1 MDSVGLVSYSI
12 AAVAYLVLTFLLS
25 TRLKKE
31 AVVGSWLVLATS
43 GMSVWAGIVAYA
55 SWDESIFLADVLPV
69 EAVRTLLW
77 CWLLLKLLGYTTLAA
92 SKIIAIGRPT
102 LLALVASLVWLEL
115 DPDLLARIQQDSTS
129 DLRIISH
136 LLLAITSLFLIEQL
150 YRNTQVDKRW
160 AVKHLYLG
168 LAVAFAFDF
177 ILYAEALLYSHIN
190 LVMWNARG
198 LVDALIVPLIA
209 LSATRNPKWSVDVFV
224 SRRII
229 YRTSVLVITGGYLLI
244 MAIAGY
250 YIRDFGG
257 EWSEVFLAVFV
268 TSAIVGFFVLLFSA
282 QIRAQIKV
290 LINKHFFHFKYDYR
304 DEWMR
309 LNNALVSI
317 DATEPL
323 QQRCIKVMADT
334 VDSPA
339 GVLWCKD
346 KKSVF
351 KPIYGWNMRFA
362 DHWQETRESELV
374 RFLID
379 KKWVI
384 NKIEYDANQSLY
396 DGVAFPDWFT
406 QNPDNWL
413 IVPLINHDDL
423 FGFIILAKPRAK
435 RAINWEEHD
444 LLKMIGYQ
452 LTNYLALI
460 DASEELANARQFEA
474 YNRLSA
480 FVVHDLKN
488 VVAQLSLIVTNSSK
502 HKHKPEF
509 IDDAL
514 ETLTN
519 AVAKMNRM
527 LEQLRK
533 GKIPTKNKTIVDLND
548 VVSEVARQ
556 QSGYVPSVT
565 VINASQVIPLKIDRA
580 KLVSVLGHLVQ
591 NAQDATEDSGWV
603 KLTAAH
609 ENNHAIISVVDN
621 GAGMDS
627 DFIKTR
633 LFKPF
638 DTTKGNAGMGIG
650 VFDAKEFIE
659 SQDGTIS
666 VNSEPGKGTEFIIR
680 LPLHQGLPNEA
691 TKSTEG
697 EQACQI

>member
-12 AAVAYLVLTFLLS
+12 AATAYLALTFLLC
-25 TRLKKE
+25 TRLKE
-31 AVVGSWLVLATS
+31 GTVGGWLVLATA
-43 GMSVWAGIVAYA
+43 GMSIWAGIVAYA
-55 SWDESIFLADVLPV
+55 SWDETVFLADVLPV

-77 CWLLLKLLGYTTLAA
+77 CWFLLKLLGYTALAG
-92 SKIIAIGRPT
+92 SKFIAVGRPA
-102 LLALVASLVWLEL
+102 LLVAVALLVWLEL
-115 DPDLLARIQQDSTS
+115 DSDFLSLVQQQSAS

-136 LLLAITSLFLIEQL
+136 LLLAIVSLFLIEQL

-168 LAVAFAFDF
+168 LTVAFAFDF

-209 LSATRNPKWSVDVFV
+209 LSATRNPKWAVDVFV
-224 SRRII
+224 SRRVI
-229 YRTSVLVITGGYLLI
+229 YRTSVLVITGGYLLV

-257 EWSEVFLAVFV
+257 EWSEVFLAVFI
-268 TSAIVGFFVLLFSA
+268 TSALVGFFVLLFSA
-282 QIRAQIKV
+282 QIRAKIKV

-351 KPIYGWNMRFA
+351 QPVYGWNMRFS

-374 RFLID
+374 RFLMV

-384 NKIEYDANQSLY
+384 NKSEYDANQSLY

-406 QNPDNWL
+406 QNDDNWL

-423 FGFIILAKPRAK
+423 FGFIVLARPRAK
-435 RAINWEEHD
+435 RTINWEEHD

-460 DASEELANARQFEA
+460 NASEELANARQFEA

-488 VVAQLSLIVTNSSK
+488 VVAQLSLIVTNASK
-502 HKHKPEF
+502 HKHNPEF

-533 GKIPTKNKTIVDLND
+533 GKIPTKNKSMVDLNT
-548 VVSEVARQ
+548 VIAEVARQ
-556 QSGYVPSVT
+556 QSGYAPHVT
-565 VINASQVIPLKIDRA
+565 LVNSDQTIPLNIDRA

-603 KLTAAH
+603 KLTAGQD
-609 ENNHAIISVVDN
+609 NDNAIINIVDN
-621 GAGMDS
+621 GVGMDAE
-627 DFIKTR
+627 FIKTR

-666 VNSEPGKGTEFIIR
+666 VNSEPGKGTEFMIR
-680 LPLHQGLPNEA
+680 LPLYQGLPNEA

>member
-1 MDSVGLVSYSI
+1 MDSVGFVSYSI
-12 AAVAYLVLTFLLS
+12 AATAYLALTFLLC
-25 TRLKKE
+25 TRLKE
-31 AVVGSWLVLATS
+31 GTVGGWLVLATA
-43 GMSVWAGIVAYA
+43 GMSIWAGIAAYA
-55 SWDESIFLADVLPV
+55 SWDETVFLADVLPV
-69 EAVRTLLW
+69 EAVRALLW
-77 CWLLLKLLGYTTLAA
+77 CWFLLKLLGYTALAG
-92 SKIIAIGRPT
+92 SKIIAVGRPA
-102 LLALVASLVWLEL
+102 LLVAVALLVWLEVDSDFL
-115 DPDLLARIQQDSTS
+115 SLVQQQSAS

-136 LLLAITSLFLIEQL
+136 LLLAIISLFLIEQL

-168 LAVAFAFDF
+168 LTVAFAFDF

-209 LSATRNPKWSVDVFV
+209 LSATRNPKWAVDVFV
-224 SRRII
+224 SRRVI
-229 YRTSVLVITGGYLLI
+229 YRTSVLVITGGYLLV

-257 EWSEVFLAVFV
+257 EWSEVFLAVFI
-268 TSAIVGFFVLLFSA
+268 TSALVGFFVLLFSA
-282 QIRAQIKV
+282 QIRAKFKV

-351 KPIYGWNMRFA
+351 QPVYGWNMRFS

-374 RFLID
+374 RFLMV

-384 NKIEYDANQSLY
+384 NKTEYDANQSLY

-406 QNPDNWL
+406 QNEDNWL

-423 FGFIILAKPRAK
+423 FGFIVLAKPRAK
-435 RAINWEEHD
+435 RTINWEEHD

-488 VVAQLSLIVTNSSK
+488 VVAQLSLIVTNASK
-502 HKHKPEF
+502 HKHNPEF

-533 GKIPTKNKTIVDLND
+533 GKIPTKNKSIVDLNTIIA
-548 VVSEVARQ
+548 EVARQ
-556 QSGYVPSVT
+556 QSGYTP
-565 VINASQVIPLKIDRA
+565 QVMLVNSDQTISLNIDRA

-603 KLTAAH
+603 KLTAGQDTD
-609 ENNHAIISVVDN
+609 NAIISITDN
-621 GAGMDS
+621 GVGMDAE
-627 DFIKTR
+627 FIKTR

-659 SQDGTIS
+659 SQDGIIS
-666 VNSEPGKGTEFIIR
+666 VNSEPGKGTEFMIR